1 MRDKRTN
8 PRLKPSLCKC
18 IAPFSPPAVFHR
30 RRRRIRLKF
39 GYRFVINIL
48 MIVQRTRFRNPFQS
62 FFTFSLFLFS
72 KGSGGSFRS
81 AAGQDVLFRHYFS
94 GKNKCSSWKTILPH
108 SQGQVFAL
116 YDAFPVSP
124 RTWNHTENSKE
135 SLFPLNLPKK
145 KGLTRAERYDI
156 LIAS

>member
-81 AAGQDVLFRHYFS
+81 AAGQDVLFPALFLRKKQVLIVENDSSAQSGAGFCPVRRFS
-94 GKNKCSSWKTILPH
+94 CVTADMEPYGKQQRKPLSAES
-108 SQGQVFAL
+108 
-116 YDAFPVSP
+116 
-124 RTWNHTENSKE
+124 SKE
-135 SLFPLNLPKK
+135 KRVDKSRK
-145 KGLTRAERYDI
+145 I
-156 LIAS
+156 